1 MMGKTKKTLIY
12 VPVVIIFFL
21 IIPEIILRILTP
33 EQLAR
38 MSDFTSLG
46 GMLNPLLSLILFLG
60 LSSVVLGLITVSAVS
75 KIYRAKSRPANR

>member
-1 MMGKTKKTLIY
+1 MRKAKKTLIY

-46 GMLNPLLSLILFLG
+46 GVMNPLLSLII
-60 LSSVVLGLITVSAVS
+60 VLGLFSVALAFLTVSAVS
-75 KIYRAKSRPANR
+75 KIYRSGSRSESK

>member
-1 MMGKTKKTLIY
+1 MEKAKKTLIY

-21 IIPEIILRILTP
+21 IIPEIILRTLTP

-46 GMLNPLLSLILFLG
+46 GVINPLLSLIIFLG
-60 LSSVVLGLITVSAVS
+60 LFSVVLAVLTVTAVS
-75 KIYRAKSRPANR
+75 KICRSRSRSDS